1 MADEEDV
8 RWRRARHEAVATLR
22 SALDWKLPPG
32 YWEQLRDVLAEMA
45 SAARAAAP
53 GALSDATETLSFYIP
68 VRVGTRLGDEPVAV
82 PAFVREQ
89 IAELV
94 NALEPRESTGRDG
107 AALADGKQ
115 QAARRGA

>member
-8 RWRRARHEAVATLR
+8 QWLRARREAVATLR
-22 SALDWKLPPG
+22 SALDWRLPPG

-53 GALSDATETLSFYIP
+53 GTLSDAAETLSFYSP
-68 VRVGTRLGDEPVAV
+68 VRVATRLGDEPVAV
-82 PAFVREQ
+82 PALVREQ

-94 NALEPRESTGRDG
+94 NTLEPREPAGRDG
-107 AALADGKQ
+107 AVLADGKQ

>member
-8 RWRRARHEAVATLR
+8 QWRRARREAMATLR
-22 SALDWKLPPG
+22 SALDWKLPPE
-32 YWEQLRDVLAEMA
+32 YWTQMPGVLAEMA

-53 GALSDATETLSFYIP
+53 GALADATETLSFYIP
-68 VRVGTRLGDEPVAV
+68 VRVVTRLGDEPVAV

-89 IAELV
+89 IAELL
-94 NALEPRESTGRDG
+94 NTLEPREETGRDG
-107 AALADGKQ
+107 AGLSDGQQ